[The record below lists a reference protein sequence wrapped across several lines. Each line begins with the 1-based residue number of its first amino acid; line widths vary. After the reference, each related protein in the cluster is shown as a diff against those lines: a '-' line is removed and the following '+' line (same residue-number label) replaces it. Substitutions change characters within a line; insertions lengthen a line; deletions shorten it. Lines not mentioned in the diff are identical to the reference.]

1 MKKLTGAKSLDQ
13 FIDLKLLGYY
23 DDDEHVVD
31 ENLISDE
38 SAANDNDFLDDWST
52 DSIKLPAHA
61 ATSIFPAMGEAEFQE
76 LKADIA
82 KNGLRQPILV
92 YRNQVIDGRER
103 MRACTELGI
112 EPQYKAV
119 DVTEKTVAEYIVS
132 MNLKRR
138 HLNDSQR
145 AMVANSLAQLGKGKR
160 ANTAQA
166 VTQAQASQMLNV
178 SVDSIQRARIVEKNG
193 IPALVQAVE
202 NGKLDV
208 TNASSLAGLDEEKQ
222 AIVLELDDK
231 KILKMAKEIR
241 KSAMSDRRKK
251 RIEAIE
257 QKRANNKPLQAEAGT
272 YNVIYADPA
281 WDYISEEALGY
292 PTMSLQDIQAMP
304 VNTIAADDAVL
315 FLWCSASL
323 IGDALK
329 VIESWGF
336 NYKTHAIWDKQKAG
350 QGAYFRIQHE
360 LLLIA
365 TRGDVPEVPYEAREA
380 SVFDDPTGA
389 PSEKPKRIREV
400 IDAMYPEFR
409 KIELFCRG
417 TPAMGWDGWGN
428 ECANDPLFSEKEAA

>member
-1 MKKLTGAKSLDQ
+1 MKKVNEVFELDV
-13 FIDLKLLGYY
+13 Y
-23 DDDEHVVD
+23 DYS
-31 ENLISDE
+31 SDE
-38 SAANDNDFLDDWST
+38 VIDCGFIEELVSDECAANDDVCDDWDT
-52 DSIKLPAHA
+52 DSIQLPAHA
-61 ATSIFPAMGEAEFQE
+61 ATSIFPAMGEAEYQE

-103 MRACTELGI
+103 LRACNELGI
-112 EPQYKAV
+112 PPQYKTV

-145 AMVANSLAQLGKGKR
+145 AMVANSLAKLGKGKQ
-160 ANTAQA
+160 ANTAHA
-166 VTQAQASQMLNV
+166 VTQAQASKMLNV
-178 SVDSIQRARIVEKNG
+178 SVDSIQRARIVETEG
-193 IPALVQAVE
+193 IPELIQAVE

-208 TNASSLAGLDEEKQ
+208 TNASSIARLDESKQ
-222 AIVLELDDK
+222 AIVLEMDDK
-231 KILKMAKEIR
+231 EILKMAKQIR
-241 KSAMSDRRKK
+241 KTAMSDRRKK
-251 RIEAIE
+251 RLDAIE
-257 QKRANNKPLQAEAGT
+257 QKRANNKPLEAAPGSFG
-272 YNVIYADPA
+272 VVYADPA
-281 WDYISEEALGY
+281 WDYISEETLGY
-292 PTMSLQDIQAMP
+292 PTMSLKAIQDMP
-304 VNTIAADDAVL
+304 VNTIAAEDAVL

-336 NYKTHAIWDKQKAG
+336 NYKTHAVWNKQRAG

-365 TRGDVPEVPYEAREA
+365 TRGDVPEVPYSAREA

-389 PSEKPKRIREV
+389 PSEKPKRIRAV

-417 TPAMGWDGWGN
+417 TPAQGWEGWGN
-428 ECANDPLFSEKEAA
+428 ECANDPEFEQKEAA